1 MANAF
6 KDLLTLLKNDKYYIG
21 TVISINT
28 TSKNSRIRLLSGNI
42 ITAFGT
48 NVAIGNNCIVENGF
62 IKQEIP
68 VGPIYEVE
76 I

>member
-1 MANAF
+1 MANEF
-6 KDLLTLLKNDKYYIG
+6 KDLLKILQSDKYYIG

-28 TSKNSRIRLLSGNI
+28 TSKKSRIRLLSGNI

-48 NVAIGNNCIVENGF
+48 SVAVDSNCIVENGF
-62 IKQEIP
+62 IKQEMP